1 MKIAMIGTGNVGK
14 VLGRRWAQMGHQ
26 VIFGTREPDS
36 EKTKAL
42 LGEAGAN
49 ASAATLAEAAAQADL
64 IALATPWGPMEAIIR
79 SMGNVAGKILIDCT
93 NPLTPERRQLALG
106 FTTSGAEQI
115 TAWAAGARVVK
126 AFNSTGAGNMAD
138 PLYAS
143 GKLTM
148 FICGDEPAAKQT
160 VARLVNELDFEAIDV
175 GPLEMARYLE
185 PLAVLWVKLA
195 YVEGLGPNFA
205 IKLVRR

>member
-14 VLGRRWAQMGHQ
+14 VLGRRWAQKGHQ

-36 EKTKAL
+36 EKIKAVL
-42 LGEAGAN
+42 EEAGAN

-64 IALATPWGPMEAIIR
+64 IALATPWGPMEAIIQ
-79 SMGNVAGKILIDCT
+79 SMGDLTGKILIDCT
-93 NPLTPERRQLALG
+93 NPLSPDRRQLALG

-115 TAWAAGARVVK
+115 AAWAAGARVVK
-126 AFNSTGAGNMAD
+126 AFNTTGAGNMAD
-138 PLYAS
+138 PVYAS
-143 GKLTM
+143 GELTM
-148 FICGDEPAAKQT
+148 FICGDEPATKQA
-160 VARLVNELDFEAIDV
+160 VAGLVNELDFEAIDV